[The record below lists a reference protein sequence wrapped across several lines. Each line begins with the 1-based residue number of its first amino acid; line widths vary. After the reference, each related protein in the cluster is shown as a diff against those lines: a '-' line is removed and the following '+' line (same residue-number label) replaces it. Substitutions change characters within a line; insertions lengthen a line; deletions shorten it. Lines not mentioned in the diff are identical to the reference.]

1 MNGRGDAL
9 ARSLLALSLGAVA
22 GYLFYLARLPLP
34 WMLGAMIANAAAA
47 LGGLPVRS
55 PALIRPAMAGVLGT
69 MLGASFGVEFLSHVM
84 QWKLTLAGMLVC
96 TLIGATLSYQVL
108 RRLGAMPPSTAYF
121 AAMPGGLLEMT
132 MLAEQSKADVRTV
145 ALVHAF
151 RIFVT
156 VLCLPFIISVLIG
169 LPIARNAP
177 AKLFVLPTL
186 DTMVWL
192 VAIAA
197 AGCLL
202 GHLVRLPAKFMLGPL
217 ILSAAVHMSGI
228 SNFTVDPLLVAIAQ
242 IVIGTNIGT
251 RFAGFDKR
259 VIVRTSGIAIL
270 TTAILIGVAAAV
282 GYGVGLLMQT
292 PFIVLLLAYAPGGL
306 AEMSLIALALHL
318 EIAFIATHHLLR
330 VISVIVV
337 SRLFSARFLER

>member
-22 GYLFYLARLPLP
+22 GYLFYLANIPLP
-34 WMLGAMIANAAAA
+34 WLLGAMIANAAAA
-47 LGGLPVRS
+47 LARLPVRS
-55 PALIRPAMAGVLGT
+55 PAVIRPAMAGVLGT
-69 MLGASFGVEFLSHVM
+69 MLGASFGADFLAHVLL
-84 QWKLTLAGMLVC
+84 WKTPLVGMLVC
-96 TLIGATLSYQVL
+96 TLVGATLSYQVL
-108 RRLGAMPPSTAYF
+108 KRFGSMSPSTAYF
-121 AAMPGGLLEMT
+121 AAMPGGLAEMI
-132 MLAEQSKADVRTV
+132 MLAEQSRADVRMV

-169 LPIARNAP
+169 LPIARSQP
-177 AKLFVLPTL
+177 GQLFALPTPE
-186 DTMVWL
+186 TIIWL
-192 VAIAA
+192 VGIAT

-202 GHLVRLPAKFMLGPL
+202 GHLLRLPAKFMLGPL

-228 SNFTVDPLLVAIAQ
+228 SNFTVAPMLVAIAQ

-259 VIVRTSGIAIL
+259 LIVRTCGIAVL
-270 TTAILIGVAAAV
+270 TTLILISVAALTGYAV
-282 GYGVGLLMQT
+282 NLLTQT
-292 PFIVLLLAYAPGGL
+292 SFVVLLLAYAPGGV

-318 EIAFIATHHLLR
+318 EIAFVATHHLLR
-330 VISVIVV
+330 VISVILFG
-337 SRLFSARFLER
+337 RLFCGRFQAD